1 MEKAFAAK
9 HPHIDFFSLA
19 TTVPGSS
26 EKSHAFAEKKDI
38 SYLKT
43 EICLQ
48 SRIEFI
54 SWSCIM
60 GPVDWEKLSLFAMN
74 VLVLPLSRFV

>member
-26 EKSHAFAEKKDI
+26 EKSHAFAEKKGYEPFKD
-38 SYLKT
+38 
-43 EICLQ
+43 
-48 SRIEFI
+48 
-54 SWSCIM
+54 
-60 GPVDWEKLSLFAMN
+60 
-74 VLVLPLSRFV
+74 

>member
-26 EKSHAFAEKKDI
+26 EKSHAFAEKKDM
-38 SYLKT
+38 SYLKA
-43 EICLQ
+43 EIFLEI
-48 SRIEFI
+48 RIEFI
-54 SWSCIM
+54 FWSNI
-60 GPVDWEKLSLFAMN
+60 
-74 VLVLPLSRFV
+74 